1 MKSLNIKAL
10 FVLLGILVMQ
20 ACTEGF
26 EEINTNPN
34 QPTVDKANPDLI
46 LPKII
51 SEVGN
56 ELTAGIAWGFG
67 NVVSQAVAT
76 NNFTSVDIYAW
87 GTYGGT
93 WNSMYR
99 NARDAQNLIII
110 AEERGNDNLKAV
122 ALVMKSYIFSFLT
135 DMWGDVPYSQA
146 LNGKGV
152 NGDPVFEPVYD
163 SQADIYKGILA
174 DYELANSLF
183 GGTGSVGGDIMFGGD
198 VTKWRKLC
206 NALRIRTIMRLENK
220 WGELGLN
227 ASSLQQIVDNQ
238 PLMESNA
245 DNGVLGYLPTSPN
258 QWPRQTGRVGGFD
271 EKRMSQRI
279 EGVLRSTNDPR
290 LFVMFRPVDNQ
301 DSLGVYRGIPNG
313 LSEDN
318 AINFNGGPKNQS
330 RLGLRYRDT
339 DDPSN
344 VDVDMTYM
352 QYNELMF
359 ILAEAAVKGYISG
372 DAEAYYLNGL
382 HATLDYFKVAP
393 EASFFAQPAIDLKS
407 AGTTEGQLEIIG
419 TQKWLG
425 LFMVGAEAW
434 FDFRRTGL
442 PRLTPGENAI
452 FNEVPVRIQ
461 YPSDEQVL
469 NAANYDAVISRQGP
483 DEILTKPWLL
493 Q

>member
-1 MKSLNIKAL
+1 MKIFNIK
-10 FVLLGILVMQ
+10 VLLAVSAFILMQ
-20 ACTEGF
+20 ACTDNF
-26 EEINTNPN
+26 DEINTNPN

-46 LPKII
+46 LPKVI

-67 NVVSQAVAT
+67 NVVSQSVAT

-87 GTYGGT
+87 GTYSGT
-93 WNSMYR
+93 WNSLYR

-110 AEERGNDNLKAV
+110 AEERGNNNLKAA
-122 ALVMKSYIFSFLT
+122 ALVLKSYIFTFLT

-152 NGDPVFEPVYD
+152 NGEPIFEPAYD
-163 SQADIYKGILA
+163 QQADIYAGILA
-174 DYELANSLF
+174 DYEMANALF
-183 GGTGSVGGDIMFGGD
+183 GTGGSIGGDIMFGGN
-198 VTKWRKLC
+198 VNSWKKLC
-206 NALRIRTIMRLENK
+206 NSLRVRTIMRLENK
-220 WGELGLN
+220 WSEVGLD
-227 ASSLQQIVDNQ
+227 AGSLQKIVDNEL
-238 PLMESNA
+238 LMESNA
-245 DNGVLGYLPTSPN
+245 DNGVLGYLATSPN

-279 EGVLRSTNDPR
+279 EKVLKDNNDPR

-339 DDPSN
+339 DNPSN

-359 ILAEAAVKGYISG
+359 ILAEAAEKGYISG
-372 DAEAYYLNGL
+372 DAEAYYENGL
-382 HATLDYFKVAP
+382 NATLEYFKVTP
-393 EASFFAQPAIDLKS
+393 EESFFNQPSIDLGA
-407 AGTTEGQLEIIG
+407 AGTTQERLEIIG

-434 FDFRRTGL
+434 FDFRRTGI
-442 PRLTPGENAI
+442 PALTPGDNAL

-461 YPSDEQVL
+461 YPGDEQVL
-469 NAANYDAVISRQGP
+469 NTSNYDAVIGRQGA
-483 DEILTKPWLL
+483 DEIFTRPWLL
-493 Q
+493 K